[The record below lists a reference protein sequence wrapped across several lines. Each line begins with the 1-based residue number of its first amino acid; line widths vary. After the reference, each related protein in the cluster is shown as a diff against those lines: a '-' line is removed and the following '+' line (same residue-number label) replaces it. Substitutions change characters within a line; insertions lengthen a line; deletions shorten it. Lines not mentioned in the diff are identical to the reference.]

1 MLYISPP
8 FGNYFNYGRH
18 STRIRGTFTAD
29 RRSGLVYHTLRSLRP
44 VKGGWRNQIGF
55 RNKGLNNIKKFDTK
69 SYYSLAALDS
79 NWVTLFCMLPRH
91 ANIEL
96 NVGCPNVGPYDI
108 SRADIR
114 LFASNY
120 KNLIV
125 KVSPNVTR
133 EFLDD
138 CQELGVKTIH
148 LSNTIPTS
156 QGGISG
162 SQLKELCLPLVETV
176 ATTYNMEIIAGGG
189 IYSKQDVIDYA
200 NAGAK
205 HFSIST
211 VFITAPWRVSSIH
224 DAAWKVSHDR
234 AVYRKVTT

>member
-1 MLYISPP
+1 
-8 FGNYFNYGRH
+8 
-18 STRIRGTFTAD
+18 
-29 RRSGLVYHTLRSLRP
+29 
-44 VKGGWRNQIGF
+44 
-55 RNKGLNNIKKFDTK
+55 
-69 SYYSLAALDS
+69 
-79 NWVTLFCMLPRH
+79 MLPQN
-91 ANIEL
+91 AKIEL
-96 NVGCPNVGPYDI
+96 NVGCPNVGTYSI
-108 SRADIR
+108 RRADIR
-114 LFASNY
+114 LFTSNY

-138 CQELGVKTIH
+138 CQQLGVKTIH

-156 QGGISG
+156 RGGISG

-205 HFSIST
+205 HFSVST
-211 VFITAPWRVSSIH
+211 MFITDPWQISAIETALLGVN
-224 DAAWKVSHDR
+224 K
-234 AVYRKVTT
+234 

>member
-29 RRSGLVYHTLRSLRP
+29 RRNGLVYHTLRSLRP

-55 RNKGLNNIKKFDTK
+55 RNKGLNNIKKFDTA
-69 SYYSLAALDS
+69 SYYSLAALDR

-156 QGGISG
+156 RGGISG
-162 SQLKELCLPLVETV
+162 SQLKELCLPLVETT

-189 IYSKQDVIDYA
+189 IYSGQDVIDYA

-224 DAAWKVSHDR
+224 NAI
-234 AVYRKVTT
+234 YRKVTT

>member
-55 RNKGLNNIKKFDTK
+55 RNKGLNNIKKFDTA

-156 QGGISG
+156 RGGISG
-162 SQLKELCLPLVETV
+162 SQLKELCLPLVETT

-189 IYSKQDVIDYA
+189 IYSEQDVIDYA

-224 DAAWKVSHDR
+224 NAI
-234 AVYRKVTT
+234 YRKVTT